1 MFAGR
6 KRAEAKKKKLGKSKS
21 TDTEE
26 EEGDDDQ
33 DDGELYFSLSNFSQ
47 TRSSVISLPRSK
59 SSIILGMIQ
68 ARIKFRLV
76 ETESMSRP
84 FVHLSFVIALGSI
97 NELFTS
103 YGRCLFALKRNG
115 FHFSL

>member
-33 DDGELYFSLSNFSQ
+33 DDGELYFSRLTLLL
-47 TRSSVISLPRSK
+47 TRRIIFHS
-59 SSIILGMIQ
+59 SSIEDRNDSVSNEGS
-68 ARIKFRLV
+68 RIDLR
-76 ETESMSRP
+76 
-84 FVHLSFVIALGSI
+84 
-97 NELFTS
+97 
-103 YGRCLFALKRNG
+103 
-115 FHFSL
+115 

>member
-33 DDGELYFSLSNFSQ
+33 DDGELYFSRLTLPLTRILSL
-47 TRSSVISLPRSK
+47 TALRSK
-59 SSIILGMIQ
+59 IETLIIFETIQ
-68 ARIKFRLV
+68 TLTKDFALTFGKPTIVRA
-76 ETESMSRP
+76 
-84 FVHLSFVIALGSI
+84 SFVIG
-97 NELFTS
+97 
-103 YGRCLFALKRNG
+103 
-115 FHFSL
+115 